1 MEENSLEKPTE
12 TPSMRAS
19 RKSVAVSAPTRRSL
33 RLKGDQPEYG
43 LYEKPARNAKL
54 AHLPQLEVED
64 KDSASSVVSLLGSST
79 SKREAEDD
87 PDQSPQSQVPTKMP
101 AVESPP
107 QVDPSVIVIDDTDL
121 DEEKSGQPETSPL
134 RESESEQET
143 KNQFDEAPT
152 QRAMPEPRIEHAE
165 DVLPLVPADQAKILA
180 RFSEIRVGLVPRI
193 SQQVLESATEIH
205 RQGYESFLLQQQLDQ
220 SAEYRRYAE
229 QLESE
234 RDFLRMENQQN
245 HALISQVLEQCRINE
260 EARIATFTAAMS
272 HLQNLFDDRLR
283 AWTNSIREAY
293 ELQLVEREKSS
304 LWANTFFAESPEF
317 QSGVQTAVMAERQT
331 LQDQLTVI
339 RRESEEV
346 NRALAE
352 AQRMLTQ
359 SKSESDLLE
368 RKVRGLEEKI
378 SSTEQEKENAI
389 GSLTSSLHAQRA
401 EHESVLV
408 RIRAE
413 YELYIQTT
421 LTKSDPDLDPKSDP
435 DVLRLVQENE
445 VLLAEREN
453 LLQMKTDWESE
464 RRNMDEKVEELKI
477 QHEDEVYRIRA
488 AQSAERRQDT
498 LDVSALRSRDQILSG
513 QVERLSKDLTIYKN
527 RSEQSEIKINQLQL
541 ALRSKEDLI
550 RALETNLKLRSSPKN
565 PNLANCQV
573 CPGLKSKLEDS
584 EFRIQ
589 TLIRDHAQELSEREA
604 HVEHEWKEQCLKLEA
619 VSFGAL
625 LEVENSHQKRN
636 QTDEEIS
643 ELTSAIRDLKAQIND
658 KDALYRQLIDRYK
671 VLSTTFKAI
680 KDESTDM
687 RFQLDEALQQLAD
700 AKEQADIEI
709 GARESLTA
717 KYEGQLR
724 QLRHQLQA
732 RLPEAWTDHRH

>member
-1 MEENSLEKPTE
+1 
-12 TPSMRAS
+12 
-19 RKSVAVSAPTRRSL
+19 
-33 RLKGDQPEYG
+33 
-43 LYEKPARNAKL
+43 
-54 AHLPQLEVED
+54 
-64 KDSASSVVSLLGSST
+64 
-79 SKREAEDD
+79 
-87 PDQSPQSQVPTKMP
+87 
-101 AVESPP
+101 
-107 QVDPSVIVIDDTDL
+107 
-121 DEEKSGQPETSPL
+121 
-134 RESESEQET
+134 
-143 KNQFDEAPT
+143 
-152 QRAMPEPRIEHAE
+152 
-165 DVLPLVPADQAKILA
+165 
-180 RFSEIRVGLVPRI
+180 
-193 SQQVLESATEIH
+193 
-205 RQGYESFLLQQQLDQ
+205 
-220 SAEYRRYAE
+220 
-229 QLESE
+229 
-234 RDFLRMENQQN
+234 
-245 HALISQVLEQCRINE
+245 
-260 EARIATFTAAMS
+260 MS

-304 LWANTFFAESPEF
+304 LWANTFFTESPEF
-317 QSGVQTAVMAERQT
+317 QSAVQTAVMAERQT
-331 LQDQLTVI
+331 LQDQLTVV

-368 RKVRGLEEKI
+368 RKFRGLEEKI

-464 RRNMDEKVEELKI
+464 RRNMDEKVDELKI

-527 RSEQSEIKINQLQL
+527 KSEQSEIKINQLQL

-565 PNLANCQV
+565 PNLANCQ
-573 CPGLKSKLEDS
+573 
-584 EFRIQ
+584 
-589 TLIRDHAQELSEREA
+589 A

-636 QTDEEIS
+636 QADEEIS

-658 KDALYRQLIDRYK
+658 KDALYRQLTERYK

-717 KYEGQLR
+717 KYEGLD
-724 QLRHQLQA
+724 H
-732 RLPEAWTDHRH
+732 HRH